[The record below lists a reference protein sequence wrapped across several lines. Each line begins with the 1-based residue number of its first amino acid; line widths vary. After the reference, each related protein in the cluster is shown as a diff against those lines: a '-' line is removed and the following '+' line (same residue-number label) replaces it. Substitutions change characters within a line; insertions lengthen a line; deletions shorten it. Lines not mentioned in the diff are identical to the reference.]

1 MESIFA
7 PLAELEFTKAVSFV
21 SVFNIAVYPVLLF
34 VFTVTIS
41 GSSVVPF
48 TELIT
53 WFPFTDT
60 AELSTEA
67 ESVGVY
73 KAKVF
78 LLKNKLKK
86 EIKAK
91 NATRN
96 FISRLNPPPPREV
109 QWLRFLALHMLLFYH
124 NNFPKIKKEYPITFF
139 LLI

>member
-67 ESVGVY
+67 ESIGVY

-96 FISRLNPPPPREV
+96 FISRLNHPPPRGSV
-109 QWLRFLALHMLLFYH
+109 VAIFGLAYAFIL
-124 NNFPKIKKEYPITFF
+124 P
-139 LLI
+139 